1 MSFVNRKKKI
11 FMLRKHSVL
20 HLKQRKSVC
29 WLTKSAASEEL
40 VGITGGRVDS
50 VRRIQG
56 YYSILY
62 IVYKGIIQYYYIHI
76 QSLVALQEAR

>member
-62 IVYKGIIQYYYIHI
+62 STVHCVQRDNTKEYLWIKN
-76 QSLVALQEAR
+76 